1 MTHGWQSEPTDGQK
15 GGCGSESL
23 PRSLSLSP
31 SPSLSLSLCVPMSL
45 SLSLSIYIYIFNCS
59 RHLQA
64 EVHEVAEALKS
75 QGEEY
80 G

>member
-1 MTHGWQSEPTDGQK
+1 MDGRANPLMDRK
-15 GGCGSESL
+15 VVAAL
-23 PRSLSLSP
+23 SLSLAPSP
-31 SPSLSLSLCVPMSL
+31 SPSPSLSLCVPMSL
-45 SLSLSIYIYIFNCS
+45 SLSLYIDIYIFNCS

>member
-1 MTHGWQSEPTDGQK
+1 MDGRANPLMDRK
-15 GGCGSESL
+15 VVAAL
-23 PRSLSLSP
+23 SLSLAPSPSP
-31 SPSLSLSLCVPMSL
+31 SPSLSLWVPMSL
-45 SLSLSIYIYIFNCS
+45 SLSLYIDIYIYIFNCS